1 MSKEWADAISNGMQS
16 QQAIYNL
23 AVKQNLVEP
32 DEVRLTINARDK
44 KAKELENQGLTRDKI
59 AEILGTSPSTIDR
72 ALKKDSTKVVPEAH
86 HSGAEEPITDTKP
99 IDPLEQSKKR
109 EDSLREQLKLA
120 QQRPKLVVKT
130 YETIVLDPPWPMKK
144 IERDVRPNQVEFDYP
159 TMTEDELRD
168 FRVDFR
174 RMAAD
179 SCHVFMWT
187 TPKFLPM
194 ALRLFEEYDIKYVLP
209 MVWHKPG
216 GFQPIGLPQYNAEFV
231 LYGRRGTPKF
241 IDTKAFNI
249 CFQAPRQEH
258 SRKPKE
264 FYELLCRVTE
274 GPRIDVFSRERH
286 EGFDQ
291 FGNEVGKFGDITN
304 DLQQRPSVG
313 G

>member
-1 MSKEWADAISNGMQS
+1 MTEDHGKATIDLFNATKAIVERDIGLGLITPERLRWTIE
-16 QQAIYNL
+16 AR
-23 AVKQNLVEP
+23 KQV
-32 DEVRLTINARDK
+32 
-44 KAKELENQGLTRDKI
+44 AKELADKGMSQRQI
-59 AEILGTSPSTIDR
+59 AEATGVSKPQVQRDLATQKESKIDSKR
-72 ALKKDSTKVVPEAH
+72 VDPEPETKSA
-86 HSGAEEPITDTKP
+86 
-99 IDPLEQSKKR
+99 DPLEQSRKR
-109 EDSLREQLKLA
+109 EEALREQLKLA

-144 IERDVRPNQVEFDYP
+144 IEREVRPNQVEFDYP

-174 RMAAD
+174 RMAED
-179 SCHVFMWT
+179 NCHVFMWT

-274 GPRIDVFSRERH
+274 GPRIDVFSRECH

-291 FGNEVGKFGDITN
+291 FGNEIGKFGDITN
-304 DLQQRPSVG
+304 DIQQRPSVG
-313 G
+313 